1 MCLKKVELTG
11 FRYASEQFKGFQRSD
26 ETFLNGHAGGV
37 EVVPVVSA
45 VSDGDI
51 GRDPAF
57 IVWLSTITGVLGILL
72 VLNVA
77 YAVRR
82 LRKSTRLKTVS
93 FHQTSS
99 VIFLPP
105 ETKLGQ
111 GYVFTGVCDSV
122 HRGVGGSA

>member
-1 MCLKKVELTG
+1 MQETERCQHCLLYVCLKKVELTG
-11 FRYASEQFKGFQRSD
+11 FRYASEQFKGFQLSD
-26 ETFLNGHAGGV
+26 ATFLNGNAGGV

-99 VIFLPP
+99 VIFL
-105 ETKLGQ
+105 TMFCHKMKCICRFQ
-111 GYVFTGVCDSV
+111 
-122 HRGVGGSA
+122 